1 MDKSDKTIMKF
12 IVESDLA
19 QLDQLEGFLNQL
31 QEAASFNDELYAKL
45 MLVLSEAVTNGMLHG
60 NKLDKSKKVV
70 TEAAV
75 EPESKITITVTD
87 EGEGFVPDEVP
98 DPLAEEN
105 LLKTSGRGVYLM
117 KEYADEV
124 EYNDKGNQLKL
135 VFNL

>member
-31 QEAASFNDELYAKL
+31 QQAASFNDELYAKL